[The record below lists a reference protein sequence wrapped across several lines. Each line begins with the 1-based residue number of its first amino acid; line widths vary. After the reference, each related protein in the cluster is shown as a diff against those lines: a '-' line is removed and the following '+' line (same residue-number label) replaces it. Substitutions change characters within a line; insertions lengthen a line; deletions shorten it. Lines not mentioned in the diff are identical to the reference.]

1 MKKLLLIL
9 FCLPLIGYASFPV
22 LNNQDYNI
30 YQETPDNI
38 NLKDDI
44 TLKASNSFDI
54 FGIIALAF
62 SIAALV
68 LGLVLWSQA
77 LPIIF
82 ASLSIILGVIGLL
95 QKNRLKGMSISSLA
109 VGVLYFVLLM
119 VGVVW

>member
-30 YQETPDNI
+30 SHRDSNI
-38 NLKDDI
+38 ILKDDI

-82 ASLSIILGVIGLL
+82 ASLAIILGVIGLL